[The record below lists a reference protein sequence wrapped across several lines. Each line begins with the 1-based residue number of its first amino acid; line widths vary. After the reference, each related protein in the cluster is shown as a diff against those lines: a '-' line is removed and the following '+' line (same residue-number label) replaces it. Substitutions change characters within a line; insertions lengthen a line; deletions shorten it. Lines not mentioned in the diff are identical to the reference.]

1 MLAIGTSYRN
11 AQYLFMEPERHNKEN
26 IGSCLSVTQGIYLE
40 LRLSIK
46 EEELNYTIYSTEAEL
61 GKQQDK
67 KMIDDYWSRWSRRKQ
82 EGGTPKVILHGTEV
96 ALWSWTISI
105 CPSMQSVNLSA
116 KQSFWKERMDQSFL
130 EISVNRLYIQCL
142 ILSVEDI

>member
-1 MLAIGTSYRN
+1 MFSKTRKTIYRGQKGPEDKKSLGRAQNWLDNMLALGTSYRN

-67 KMIDDYWSRWSRRKQ
+67 KMIDDYWSR
-82 EGGTPKVILHGTEV
+82 
-96 ALWSWTISI
+96 
-105 CPSMQSVNLSA
+105 
-116 KQSFWKERMDQSFL
+116 
-130 EISVNRLYIQCL
+130 
-142 ILSVEDI
+142 